1 MIISH
6 QLSTLEEYQAI
17 VFSHSP
23 VRGALIRYQARLDAI
38 KGDQGRVSD
47 DSMWSIK
54 DLERQKECQTLVYEL
69 AKAQTKVT
77 RYLSEDPSLETIEE
91 LSSEVDMLTD
101 ANRRI
106 VDKYLKKES
115 LYQDYLKSK
124 SLLESDL
131 KHILEV
137 IFPDL
142 TEEDRDLCLAE
153 LQTG

>member
-1 MIISH
+1 
-6 QLSTLEEYQAI
+6 
-17 VFSHSP
+17 
-23 VRGALIRYQARLDAI
+23 
-38 KGDQGRVSD
+38 
-47 DSMWSIK
+47 MWSIK

-69 AKAQTKVT
+69 AKVQTKVT
-77 RYLSEDPSLETIEE
+77 RYLAEDPSTETIEE

-142 TEEDRDLCLAE
+142 TEEDRELCLAE